1 MIILHSIGGDIVNI
15 THKDIKKRHLGY
27 IVACI
32 LFTIMGLV
40 FALYTNIFPEPLYED
55 LLEKTIIIED
65 VHITSSN
72 HNNIFVSKEETDY
85 SFTIKTNA
93 NEKYHFSTLYPEG
106 KKLETKLQ
114 KGTVADIKYSQNAHL
129 PIYYIHELSVKD
141 EVLYPYEYTADTNKT
156 EGLKIAFFAWF
167 FAIISLCYYFYIV
180 NKDIKKQKN
189 KEMFAKKVKK
199 KKRKR

>member
-1 MIILHSIGGDIVNI
+1 MIILHNLGGDIVNV

-32 LFTIMGLV
+32 LFTLMGLV

-72 HNNIFVSKEETDY
+72 HNNLFISKEETDY
-85 SFTIKTNA
+85 YFTIKTNT

-106 KKLETKLQ
+106 KKLEAKLQ
-114 KGTVADIKYSQNAHL
+114 KGTLADIKYSKNAHL

-141 EVLYPYEYTADTNKT
+141 EVLYPYEYTAGTNKT
-156 EGLKIAFFAWF
+156 EGFKIAFFAWF
-167 FAIISLCYYFYIV
+167 CAVISLCYYFYIV
-180 NKDIKKQKN
+180 NKDIQKQKK
-189 KEMFAKKVKK
+189 KELYTKKGKAKR
-199 KKRKR
+199 KKR

>member
-1 MIILHSIGGDIVNI
+1 MNI

-32 LFTIMGLV
+32 LFTLMGLV

-72 HNNIFVSKEETDY
+72 HNNLFISKEKTDY
-85 SFTIKTNA
+85 SFTIKTNT

-106 KKLETKLQ
+106 KKLEAKLQ
-114 KGTVADIKYSQNAHL
+114 KGTVADIKYSKNAHL
-129 PIYYIHELSVKD
+129 PIYYIHELNVKD
-141 EVLYPYEYTADTNKT
+141 EVLYPYEYTAGTNKT

-167 FAIISLCYYFYIV
+167 CAVISLCYYFYIV
-180 NKDIKKQKN
+180 NKDIQKQKK
-189 KEMFAKKVKK
+189 KEMYIKKGKAKR
-199 KKRKR
+199 KKR

>member
-1 MIILHSIGGDIVNI
+1 MNI

-32 LFTIMGLV
+32 LFTLIGLV
-40 FALYTNIFPEPLYED
+40 FALYTDIFPEPLYED

-72 HNNIFVSKEETDY
+72 HNNLFTPKEETDY
-85 SFTIKTNA
+85 SFTIKTNT

-114 KGTVADIKYSQNAHL
+114 NGTVADIKYSKNAHL

-141 EVLYPYEYTADTNKT
+141 EVLYPYEYTAGTNKT

-167 FAIISLCYYFYIV
+167 CAAISLCYYFYIV
-180 NKDIKKQKN
+180 NKDIQKQKN
-189 KEMFAKKVKK
+189 KEMFAKKGKVKR
-199 KKRKR
+199 KKR